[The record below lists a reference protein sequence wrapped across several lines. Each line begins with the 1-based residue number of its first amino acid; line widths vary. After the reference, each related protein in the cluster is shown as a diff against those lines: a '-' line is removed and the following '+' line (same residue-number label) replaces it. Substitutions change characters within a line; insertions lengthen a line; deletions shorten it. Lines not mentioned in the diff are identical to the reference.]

1 MSLNLIKVIKLYLRN
16 YKTQENCLRNHSI
29 KCLSSSAHQ
38 TITILINNILALNEK
53 ICNDWRYKKRL
64 INAGKCFNRQ
74 TLTSQQCLQQF
85 ISQIQGIHELGLN
98 QIIINN
104 NSI

>member
-1 MSLNLIKVIKLYLRN
+1 M
-16 YKTQENCLRNHSI
+16 

-85 ISQIQGIHELGLN
+85 ISQIQGIHELGVHSLN
-98 QIIINN
+98 LLNFLNLILN
-104 NSI
+104 